1 MKLCYQVAT
10 PDVAIAPSVTAYQG
24 DLATSLSDLSKMGYD
39 GVEFMTI
46 NPSKLNWHEV
56 RTLLDQTGLDP
67 ILVCTGEIFG
77 QLRYSFTD
85 PDKKIRE
92 AAVEKVYEMIDF
104 AEFLGAKTNIG
115 RVRGSYRDDV
125 LPEQTEEW
133 AIESF
138 RKISDYAA
146 PKNVQIALESVTHL
160 QTNFI
165 NTLAE
170 SADIIDRVDR
180 PNFRMMMDIFHMNIE
195 EKSICDCIA
204 KYRPYNI
211 HVHLADNNRKYPG
224 NCGLDIESVIKAFR
238 ESGYDGTFC
247 TEIMQMP
254 DQTVSAQKSIEF
266 LAPLFHKYYGRE
278 IK

>member
-24 DLATSLSDLSKMGYD
+24 PLEKSLSDLSKMGYD

-56 RTLLDQTGLDP
+56 KALLEQTELTP

-85 PDKKIRE
+85 PDKHIRD
-92 AAVEKVYEMIDF
+92 AAVEKVFEMIDF
-104 AEFLGAKTNIG
+104 AEFLGAKSNIG

-125 LPEQTEEW
+125 APEQTEEW

-138 RKISDYAA
+138 RRISDYAA

-165 NTLAE
+165 NTLEE
-170 SADIIDRVDR
+170 SADMIRRVDR
-180 PNFRMMMDIFHMNIE
+180 SNFQMMMDLFHLNIE
-195 EKSICDCIA
+195 EKDICECIK
-204 KYRPYNI
+204 KYSSLNI

-224 NCGLDIESVIKAFR
+224 NCGMDIEKYIKAFR
-238 ESGYDGTFC
+238 DVGYDGTFC

-266 LAPLFHKYYGRE
+266 LAPLFEKYYGRA